1 MSDDRYQD
9 QSSFLSLYENLRS
22 KITKEERVKSE
33 GEESKG
39 EITRVDGIGRIENK

>member
-9 QSSFLSLYENLRS
+9 QSFFIFVRKSTIEDH
-22 KITKEERVKSE
+22 ERRE